1 MSPAVIRVQV
11 ASVGEVRV
19 RPDNI
24 AGTWR
29 PMLWWTLT
37 SRRWSPWLPVNVVVI
52 QHPRGTVLF
61 DTGQDPASV
70 SDPSYY
76 PPGLLGWVYRRQ
88 AAFRSPVGQSLE
100 GALAAAGV
108 PLSEVDTVVLSHLHQ
123 DHAGNVAALPE
134 AEILVDATELAL
146 LDERSPELHGVLP
159 RHLDRTR
166 LTPVRH
172 ASLRGDDLAP
182 FTEGHDLFDDGTL
195 VLLPTPGHSAG
206 SMSLL
211 VRREAVPPLL
221 LVGDVTYD
229 PALLRAGR
237 VPGTGARSLQEETSA
252 RINALRQRLPELVVV
267 AAHDPGAASVVA
279 GAVGEDGAHDP
290 DGNG

>member
-1 MSPAVIRVQV
+1 MSPAAIPVRV

-37 SRRWSPWLPVNVVVI
+37 SRSWSPWLPVNVVVI
-52 QHPRGTVLF
+52 EHPRGTVLF

-70 SDPSYY
+70 SEPSYY
-76 PPGLLGWVYRRQ
+76 PAGLLGWVYRRQ
-88 AAFRSPVGQSLE
+88 AAFRSPVGQSLPA
-100 GALAAAGV
+100 ALRAAGV
-108 PLSEVDTVVLSHLHQ
+108 PLSEVGTVVLSHLHQ

-134 AEILVDATELAL
+134 AEILVDAAELAL
-146 LDERSPELHGVLP
+146 LDEKSPELHGILP
-159 RHLDRTR
+159 RHLDRAR

-172 ASLRGDDLAP
+172 ASLGGDDLAP
-182 FTEGHDLFDDGTL
+182 FTEGHDLYGDGTL

-211 VRREAVPPLL
+211 VRREAAAPLL

-237 VPGTGARSLQEETSA
+237 VPGTGARSLQEETTA
-252 RINALRQRLPELVVV
+252 RINALCQRLPDLVVV
-267 AAHDPGAASVVA
+267 AAHDPRAASLVA
-279 GAVGEDGAHDP
+279 GAIGKDGSDP
-290 DGNG
+290 DGDG